1 MLNAIKQVL
10 FLHEHNITNKSQDI
24 GKFRLLLRKKKITKK
39 KQKKKKMVQAKPINV
54 SYLGD

>member
-39 KQKKKKMVQAKPINV
+39 KSKKKKMVQAKPINV